1 MIDDSPEVLEVCE
14 KENLASINRGPL
26 AMGLLAGKYDLAST
40 IPGEDVRG
48 KNSPD
53 WMQYFKDG
61 KPNAP
66 WLNKLHSVREIL
78 TSGGRSLLQGALAW
92 LWGRSE
98 RIIPIPGFRNE
109 QQITGNADAMKF
121 GALSQ
126 DQICEIDSI
135 LERS

>member
-1 MIDDSPEVLEVCE
+1 
-14 KENLASINRGPL
+14 
-26 AMGLLAGKYDLAST
+26 MGLLAGKYDLAST